1 MGREVVIRRWWG
13 YASFND
19 CCYQCH
25 KRVFWRNCPEQRF
38 RDLYSTKVKKERH
51 AKGTKE
57 LIFKLTTE
65 CKPSFKT
72 KATTVWSNRLMR
84 QEDWSRDG
92 LWSESIRLASSQN
105 QIHDWNFPNSSI
117 KRTSERERN
126 HRNSTKTYNQTK
138 LPLIVGLIIGS
149 THFSVPWTQTSFR
162 TYLKVLAIKC
172 APQNRRLLRSG
183 SRSALVCQWPRQW
196 RTSRRSQSQRG
207 CSAPPPID
215 TNRNF
220 SSLAIHTAKHHW
232 YNIIKICSE
241 RWPKYTTDMRGKT

>member
-1 MGREVVIRRWWG
+1 
-13 YASFND
+13 
-19 CCYQCH
+19 
-25 KRVFWRNCPEQRF
+25 
-38 RDLYSTKVKKERH
+38 
-51 AKGTKE
+51 
-57 LIFKLTTE
+57 
-65 CKPSFKT
+65 
-72 KATTVWSNRLMR
+72 MR

-92 LWSESIRLASSQN
+92 LWSESTRLTSSRN
-105 QIHDWNFPNSSI
+105 HIHDWNFPNSSI

-215 TNRNF
+215 TNRNY

-241 RWPKYTTDMRGKT
+241 RWPKYTTDMREKT